1 MSAKEEFI
9 FDSKEPQKA
18 IASFRNQLKK
28 ENKKMRIS
36 KETYS
41 YSDEHRMSIKI
52 YNGFSEINFFISRVT
67 DHIMGLKFGYSN
79 YKRYDSGMIVEFAMD
94 LANTIGSSTIIIQG
108 NSLEEQLKI
117 QPKELKRSENDKDR
131 DKVEWLF
138 VNSLNGSEKIF
149 YVNLEEDYVEN
160 KLAINRLVDEQ
171 LEKYAAEDKTF
182 VSTKRA
188 GCKDYLIV
196 TYYYKGFEGKIEIIF
211 GKRTEFHV
219 SELNIKKEIQSPSE
233 IVALFDD
240 VMEES
245 HNNIKL
251 MSLINPPKKHFRAFF
266 TQTIK
271 NNAQLSDDVFT
282 LISEDVPAEQIEEDI
297 LDNKK
302 HEYKS
307 YSTYNEYRFFKI
319 FNLYLILDERE
330 KTAEKFYDFEKA
342 QEACL
347 EKTRK
352 REHDDY
358 ITRLY
363 HAEQRILSINP

>member
-9 FDSKEPQKA
+9 FDSKEAQKV

-41 YSDEHRMSIKI
+41 YSDEHRMSVKI
-52 YNGFSEINFFISRVT
+52 YNGFSEINFFISRIT
-67 DHIMGLKFGYSN
+67 DHIMGLKLGYSN
-79 YKRYDSGMIVEFAMD
+79 YKRYDADAIVEFAIN
-94 LANTIGSSTIIIQG
+94 LANTIGSSAITIQG
-108 NSLEEQLKI
+108 SSLEEKLKI
-117 QPKELKRSENDKDR
+117 QPKELKRSKNDKDR

-149 YVNLEEDYVEN
+149 YVDLEENYVEN
-160 KLAINRLVDEQ
+160 KVAINQLVDEQ

-182 VSTKRA
+182 VSTKKA

-196 TYYYKGFEGKIEIIF
+196 TYYYKGFEGEIEISF
-211 GKRTEFHV
+211 EKTTEFHV
-219 SELNIKKEIQSPSE
+219 SKLNIKKEIQSPSE

-251 MSLINPPKKHFRAFF
+251 MSLINPPKRHFKAFF
-266 TQTIK
+266 TQKIK

-297 LDNKK
+297 LDSKK
-302 HEYKS
+302 HEYNL
-307 YSTYNEYRFFKI
+307 YLTYNEFRFFKI
-319 FNLYLILDERE
+319 FNLYFILDERG

-342 QEACL
+342 KETCL

-358 ITRLY
+358 LSRLY
-363 HAEQRILSINP
+363 HAEKQILSINP